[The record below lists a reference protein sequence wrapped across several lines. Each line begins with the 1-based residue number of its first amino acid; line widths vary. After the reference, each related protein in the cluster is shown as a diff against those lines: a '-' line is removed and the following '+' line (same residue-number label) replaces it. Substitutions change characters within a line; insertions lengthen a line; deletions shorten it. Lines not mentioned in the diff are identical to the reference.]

1 MTITTTGSSRW
12 RADSTKRRAVA
23 TRWFP
28 SEGGT
33 ADPFRLRLYC
43 LPHAGAGASAYRAWG
58 GRLGDGIEVVPVQL
72 PGREARFTEEPATTA
87 DEIADGICAALAD
100 RGDQHWALFGH
111 SMGAL
116 IAYEVAHR
124 MSAANRPPAHLVV
137 SGMTAPPLAARRG
150 RPVAGA
156 RGDAELI
163 DRIRA
168 LGGTPDDVLRSAE
181 MMELLLPVFRADY
194 QVCDGYRFTPRPPL
208 SVPVTA
214 LGGAADPGVPITGLT
229 GWRDL
234 TTAGYAMRV
243 FPGGHFY
250 LNDRIGDV
258 LPVVRAA
265 CMGEAPH
272 LGSCPPR
279 GSRPGR

>member
-1 MTITTTGSSRW
+1 MTTTGFSGW
-12 RADSTKRRAVA
+12 RAGSMERRAVA
-23 TRWFP
+23 NRWFP
-28 SEGGT
+28 SERGI

-58 GRLGDGIEVVPVQL
+58 GRLGDRIEVVPIQL

-87 DEIADGICAALAD
+87 DEIADGISTALAE

-137 SGMTAPPLAARRG
+137 SGMTAPPLAARRE
-150 RPVAGA
+150 RRMAGTQE
-156 RGDAELI
+156 DAELI
-163 DRIRA
+163 DRIRV
-168 LGGTPDDVLRSAE
+168 LGGTPDAVLRSAE
-181 MMELLLPVFRADY
+181 MMELLLPVFRADF
-194 QVCDGYRFTPRPPL
+194 QVCDGYRFTPRPL
-208 SVPVTA
+208 LDIPVTA
-214 LGGAADPGVPITGLT
+214 LGGATDPGVPVTGLT
-229 GWRDL
+229 AWRDL
-234 TTAGYAMRV
+234 TTARYAMRL

-250 LNDRIGDV
+250 LNDRIDDV

-272 LGSCPPR
+272 LGSGPPG